1 MIMMSKV
8 SQSGYVNILV
18 WVVTNTI
25 NNAWKHVLLLNYF
38 SCLYPRPRHAL
49 ISEYDDDNDAQV
61 LDTMYI
67 QLDASKSILAP
78 TALAPSDWILA

>member
-1 MIMMSKV
+1 MHENMYYFWM
-8 SQSGYVNILV
+8 
-18 WVVTNTI
+18 
-25 NNAWKHVLLLNYF
+25 YF
-38 SCLYPRPRHAL
+38 SYLYPRPRHAL

-61 LDTMYI
+61 LDTIYI

>member
-1 MIMMSKV
+1 M
-8 SQSGYVNILV
+8 
-18 WVVTNTI
+18 
-25 NNAWKHVLLLNYF
+25 YF
-38 SCLYPRPRHAL
+38 SYLYPRPRHAL

-61 LDTMYI
+61 LDTIYI